1 MAKKQRTKM
10 TIVGLLVLLL
20 GLFVVPST
28 LVAINRDK
36 LEFTENF
43 PVTECTFANTGGNAY
58 FILEPGRELYYT
70 NQACIDEGECD
81 ELVELTITVTAE
93 TQEVTFDIDGTE
105 VNVVTRVVM
114 EEELEDGEP
123 AETSWNYFAVCEG
136 GNDVYYFGEDVDIY
150 VDGDI
155 VHDGAWL
162 AGEGGALPG
171 VVMPGGAFL
180 LAARYYQEIA
190 PEVALDRAEHVA
202 MGLEIE
208 TPAGSFDN
216 CVEILEDSPLE
227 KKSESTK
234 FYCPGVGLVID
245 DELVLEEILSP
256 APD

>member
-1 MAKKQRTKM
+1 MTKKQTMKM

-20 GLFVVPST
+20 GLLVAPST
-28 LVAINRDK
+28 LFAANRDK
-36 LEFTENF
+36 LAFTENF
-43 PVTECTFANTGGNAY
+43 PVAECSFANTGGNAY
-58 FILEPGRELYYT
+58 FLLEPGRELYYT
-70 NQACIDEGECD
+70 NQACLDEGECD
-81 ELVELTITVTAE
+81 ELVELTITVTQD
-93 TQEVTFDIDGTE
+93 TQEVSFDIDGTE

-114 EEELEDGEP
+114 EEELADGEP

-136 GNDVYYFGEDVDIY
+136 ANDVYYFGEDVDIY

-171 VVMPGGAFL
+171 IVMPGGAFL

-190 PEVALDRAEHVA
+190 PGVALDRAEHVA
-202 MGLEIE
+202 MGIEIE
-208 TPAGSFDN
+208 TPAGNFEN
-216 CVEILEDSPLE
+216 CVEILEDTPLE
-227 KKSESTK
+227 KKSASTK

-245 DELVLEEILSP
+245 DELALEEVFSP